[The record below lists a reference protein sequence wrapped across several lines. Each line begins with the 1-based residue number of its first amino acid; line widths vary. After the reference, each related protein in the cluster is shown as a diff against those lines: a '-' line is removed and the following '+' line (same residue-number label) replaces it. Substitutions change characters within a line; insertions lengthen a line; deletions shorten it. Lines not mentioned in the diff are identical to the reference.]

1 LNKKVVVV
9 AGMHWDKL
17 EEKEIEEVIAI
28 CQKLKDK
35 DTRGGKGK
43 LKRIIVGI
51 TGASGVIYGIRLLEA
66 LKDLGIETHLVLTEA
81 AKKNI
86 LLETT
91 FTPEDVEGLASHVY
105 NVDDL
110 AAPISSGSF
119 KTDGMVITPCTI
131 KTLSGV
137 AHSYNENLLI
147 RAADVTVKE
156 RRRLILIVRET
167 PLHKGHIELMLK
179 VTELGGIIL
188 PPIPAVYHS
197 PRMIEDLIDH
207 TIGKVLDIMGV
218 EHSLYKKWE
227 GVNKIQKKVFTN
239 MVEHEIA

>member
-1 LNKKVVVV
+1 MPRAKR
-9 AGMHWDKL
+9 
-17 EEKEIEEVIAI
+17 
-28 CQKLKDK
+28 K
-35 DTRGGKGK
+35 DTRGGKVK

-51 TGASGVIYGIRLLEA
+51 SGASGVIYGIRLLEV
-66 LKDLGIETHLVLTEA
+66 LKDLNMETHLVLTKA

-86 LLETT
+86 LIETI
-91 FTPEDVEGLASHVY
+91 FTAEEVEGLASHVY

-119 KTDGMVITPCTI
+119 KTDGMVIAPCTI
-131 KTLSGV
+131 KTLSGS
-137 AHSYNENLLI
+137 AHSYNENLLV
-147 RAADVTVKE
+147 RAADVTLKE
-156 RRRLILIVRET
+156 RRQLIVMVRET

-188 PPIPAVYHS
+188 PPVPAFYHF

-207 TIGKVLDIMGV
+207 TIGRALDSMGI

-227 GVNKIQKKVFTN
+227 GVNKTQKRVFTN
-239 MVEHEIA
+239 MVEHEVV